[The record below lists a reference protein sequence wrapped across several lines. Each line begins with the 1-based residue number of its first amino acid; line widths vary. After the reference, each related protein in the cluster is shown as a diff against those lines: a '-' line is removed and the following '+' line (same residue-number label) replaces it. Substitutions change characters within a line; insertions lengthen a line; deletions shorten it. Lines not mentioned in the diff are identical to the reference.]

1 MPSQSKQVSS
11 FAGKAVSEQAMEH
24 SAPSPSKALFETKLR
39 VSLLELELKF
49 CGPDFWQNLREAKYN
64 SCLLS
69 IKCAGL
75 HLWFCSSAVLLCVG
89 QVEDRTRDQQRW
101 TRAVSLWQEKVLLRY
116 NSSADLEVDSALGA
130 LPVDL
135 PLLRSEPYCLS
146 RPNCYGLRTQH
157 QDSFHIIYVNN
168 KEDQAGHLHSTTHW
182 EHLDMS
188 IFAHMYYLV
197 ATHVQLNCAIKLC
210 NLIVQYVCCMCF
222 WYVFIFVSF

>member
-1 MPSQSKQVSS
+1 
-11 FAGKAVSEQAMEH
+11 MEH

-49 CGPDFWQNLREAKYN
+49 CGPNFWQNLREAKYN
-64 SCLLS
+64 IGLLS

-75 HLWFCSSAVLLCVG
+75 HLWFPSRRQSGGPLQFSFAWGRSKIGQETSRDGQELSLCG
-89 QVEDRTRDQQRW
+89 RK
-101 TRAVSLWQEKVLLRY
+101 KVLLRY